1 MHEEHLLWH
10 RSTPGLAEK
19 RGFHLVGKDLS
30 MGTAMEQQRRDTGA
44 LERDRGDGPAL
55 GRWRPF

>member
-1 MHEEHLLWH
+1 MKNTYCGTEAHQVWQE
-10 RSTPGLAEK
+10 
-19 RGFHLVGKDLS
+19 RGFHFVGKDPS
-30 MGTAMEQQRRDTGA
+30 MGTAIEQQRRDTGA